1 MANFEYMSEV
11 SKLLKYKPRNINGR
25 WQVYKK
31 AMMLEIFQACAM
43 DRGEIEPDLSDI
55 LNPASY
61 AALRDF
67 CSEFL
72 EVNASLQYNLPIE
85 WRGGRGVGVLVHSL
99 LAYRKWPKQCDPID
113 RKLIDRLKCACAG
126 LTLPSLDYK

>member
-31 AMMLEIFQACAM
+31 DMMIEIFEAVNES
-43 DRGEIEPDLSDI
+43 RGQCGLLDIECLS
-55 LNPASY
+55 PASY

-85 WRGGRGVGVLVHSL
+85 WRGGRGVGVLVHSM
-99 LAYRKWPKQCDPID
+99 LAYRKWPKKCDPINPST
-113 RKLIDRLKCACAG
+113 RENFQLACID